1 MMMIDD
7 PWEEEHVL
15 QDFASSKQWGGVKH
29 NETYFNLA
37 DPFRI
42 LTLKDSPGRDDTLKL
57 SQVHRASRPVWN
69 DSPIFCFFAKES
81 PGWEM
86 QAAPILSPVPTFV
99 RQLLYTKRIYRSKE
113 KILHDFIVWYCMPI
127 LCPFLVAVTHLA
139 KQNLEQLASG
149 GPSRTGSII
158 HPCSGTHEWR
168 AGLLRQ
174 HFAAIQ
180 RSLHLW
186 LKHVERQSISHDD
199 DRWSMRGGACFA
211 RLCIFKA
218 VGGWNIMKH
227 TLTWQIHFES

>member
-1 MMMIDD
+1 MIH
-7 PWEEEHVL
+7 EKRRSMFCKTLHL
-15 QDFASSKQWGGVKH
+15 QSSGRVKH

-57 SQVHRASRPVWN
+57 SQVHRASRPVCN

-113 KILHDFIVWYCMPI
+113 KILHDFMVWYCMPI

-186 LKHVERQSISHDD
+186 FKKLKDKAFHMMINDPWEEEEHVLQD
-199 DRWSMRGGACFA
+199 FA
-211 RLCIFKA
+211 SSKQWE
-218 VGGWNIMKH
+218 GE
-227 TLTWQIHFES
+227 T